1 MNNYLTFIGHSTLL
15 INLNGF
21 KILTDPVF
29 SKWVHGVPRFKKA
42 RINIEDVKDNTDL
55 ILISHAH
62 KDHLNKKTL
71 NKFSKEIPIATH
83 HNNVKYLKN
92 CNFTNVVKFSHWET
106 KNFYNE
112 SIKIT
117 SVPAYHRKTLPWG
130 PIGTS
135 GGFVIESSK
144 HNIYFA
150 GDTAFEEKLFRDIA
164 AKFRIDILLM
174 PVGAYS
180 PRWMLKYEHTN
191 PEEALETMR
200 ILEAKKMIPIHWGS
214 FMFALDTPKRPINVL
229 KKLIAGTDLES
240 RVEILKNG
248 QTIHF

>member
-21 KILTDPVF
+21 NILTDPVF

-42 RINIEDVKDNTDL
+42 RINVEDIKDNTDL

-62 KDHLNKKTL
+62 KDHLNRKTL
-71 NKFSKEIPIATH
+71 KKFSKEIPIASH
-83 HNNVKYLKN
+83 RNNLKYLKK
-92 CNFTNVVKFSHWET
+92 CNFDNMIGFAHWET
-106 KNFYNE
+106 RDFHDD

-135 GGFVIESSK
+135 GGFVIESPK
-144 HNIYFA
+144 QNIYFA
-150 GDTAFEEKLFRDIA
+150 GDTAFEEQLFRDIA
-164 AKFRIDILLM
+164 NKFQIDILLM

-191 PEEALETMR
+191 PEEALEAMR
-200 ILEAKKMIPIHWGS
+200 IIGAGKMIPIHWGS

-229 KKLIAGTDLES
+229 KKLIIGTDLES
-240 RVEILKNG
+240 KVQILKNG
-248 QTIHF
+248 QTIYF